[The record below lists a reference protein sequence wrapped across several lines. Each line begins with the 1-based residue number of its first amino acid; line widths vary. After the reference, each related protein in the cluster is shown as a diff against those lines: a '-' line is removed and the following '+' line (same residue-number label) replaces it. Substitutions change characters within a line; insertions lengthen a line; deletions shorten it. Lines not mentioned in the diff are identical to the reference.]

1 MKRIDKGY
9 NHLSIIN
16 GGITQAANK
25 GQGYKISESKG
36 NFYKRE
42 NLAGI
47 AIKKRENLAS
57 MSLLS
62 NFSACTGCPK
72 QS

>member
-1 MKRIDKGY
+1 MCLNEGMVHMKRIDKGY

-25 GQGYKISESKG
+25 GQGYKI
-36 NFYKRE
+36 E

-47 AIKKRENLAS
+47 AIKKRENLA
-57 MSLLS
+57 
-62 NFSACTGCPK
+62 NVAIK
-72 QS
+72 QF